1 MERDH
6 QKGAISA
13 FTVLVGY
20 GPKPYCRQSWSL
32 GWMRR
37 AAATE
42 AFLTILSSTSVLSC
56 SCLLLDW
63 SLSSQQVLDPPAGN
77 SQLWA
82 LLHSPPW
89 TFLQD
94 HATAVRE
101 GLKISRKGYRDL
113 VTGSTFNEFLSTNV
127 QTAIFS
133 NWFAFQVSK
142 ATICFYFSSFCG
154 HDEIPETGCCIMISY
169 CSSGGSGH
177 HTGITSTPM
186 RSLRRMAPQ

>member
-63 SLSSQQVLDPPAGN
+63 SLSSLQVLDPPAGN
-77 SQLWA
+77 PQLWA
-82 LLHSPPW
+82 LLHSPPC
-89 TFLQD
+89 TFLQG

-101 GLKISRKGYRDL
+101 DLNISRKGYRDL
-113 VTGSTFNEFLSTNV
+113 VTGFTFNESLSTNF

-133 NWFAFQVSK
+133 NWLAFQVSK

-154 HDEIPETGCCIMISY
+154 HHEIPETGSWIMTNC
-169 CSSGGSGH
+169 CSSRGSGH
-177 HTGITSTPM
+177 HTGIPSTPM